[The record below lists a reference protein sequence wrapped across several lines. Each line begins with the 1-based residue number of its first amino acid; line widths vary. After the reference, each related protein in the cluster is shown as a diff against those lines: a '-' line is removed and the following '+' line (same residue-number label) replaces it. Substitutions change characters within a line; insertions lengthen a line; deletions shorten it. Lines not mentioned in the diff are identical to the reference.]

1 MPSGH
6 PTRPGGFPTLET
18 MEPTEMAENLKLTD
32 TGTRRKYAPS
42 MSFIVALSIVFG
54 LILAVGSVVGVL
66 GKAFYVSRDEY
77 VEKNLKD
84 AEEATTVRNTL
95 DRVEK
100 ALSRQ
105 EASFDKLSDAVQAIK
120 VDMAKGK

>member
-1 MPSGH
+1 
-6 PTRPGGFPTLET
+6 

>member
-1 MPSGH
+1 MSH
-6 PTRPGGFPTLET
+6 PTRPGGLPVEHP
-18 MEPTEMAENLKLTD
+18 EENLKLTD

-42 MSFIVALSIVFG
+42 MTFVVSLSIVFG
-54 LILAVGSVVGVL
+54 LILTVGTVIGVI
-66 GKAFYVSRDEY
+66 GKAFYVTRDEY
-77 VEKNLKD
+77 QAKSLRD
-84 AEEATTVRNTL
+84 AEESTTVKNTL
-95 DRVEK
+95 DRVEH